1 MYRQRRDDTGG
12 GGGGAGLLWGGLACC
27 CAGAGCYLL
36 GRSYAESAN
45 ELRSA
50 RQFCRISDLSMTLRA
65 ASAGYIPLVS
75 LSGRVGSD
83 TPIIGE
89 QSGVEAVIV
98 ENDVTQIILEKQKQK
113 EGFKEYMVVKKTEDK
128 YGNVNMT
135 VMKKKNDDE
144 RWIQSSEH
152 ISSKRKEVP
161 WYLDDGT
168 GRVEVAGALNADG
181 YIFFS
186 NEPDGYILRLASEDF
201 EKQPQTCGSECS
213 IKILGLRRT
222 EWTLPTGTNL
232 NVVGEAV
239 KGDSGETLIKRPRNG
254 GPFHVSRSSVDKIV
268 SNLGSHARW
277 CQFWSV
283 TFATSG
289 ALLLAGYAMC

>member
-1 MYRQRRDDTGG
+1 MYRQRRDDSG
-12 GGGGAGLLWGGLACC
+12 GGGGAGFLWGGLACC

-36 GRSYAESAN
+36 GRSYDKSAN

-50 RQFCRISDLSMTLRA
+50 REFCRISDLSMTLSA
-65 ASAGYIPLVS
+65 ASSGFIPLVS

-89 QSGVEAVIV
+89 QSGLEAVIV
-98 ENDVTQIILEKQKQK
+98 ENDVTQTFLKKKKRVEDD
-113 EGFKEYMVVKKTEDK
+113 KEYMVVKKTKDK
-128 YGNVNMT
+128 DGTEKIT
-135 VMKKKNDDE
+135 VREKKKDDE
-144 RWIQSSEH
+144 EWIRCSEQ

-168 GRVEVAGALNADG
+168 GRVEVAGARNADG
-181 YIFFS
+181 F
-186 NEPDGYILRLASEDF
+186 ILRLASEDF
-201 EKQPQTCGSECS
+201 EKQPRTCGCESS

-239 KGDSGETLIKRPRNG
+239 KGDSGEILIKRPRNG
-254 GPFHVSRSSVDKIV
+254 GPFHISRSSIDKIV
-268 SNLGSHARW
+268 SNLGSDARW
-277 CQFWSV
+277 CHFWAV

-289 ALLLAGYAMC
+289 ALLLGIGGYAMC

>member
-1 MYRQRRDDTGG
+1 MMVLGVWKLP
-12 GGGGAGLLWGGLACC
+12 GLLMQMAI
-27 CAGAGCYLL
+27 
-36 GRSYAESAN
+36 
-45 ELRSA
+45 
-50 RQFCRISDLSMTLRA
+50 F
-65 ASAGYIPLVS
+65 
-75 LSGRVGSD
+75 
-83 TPIIGE
+83 
-89 QSGVEAVIV
+89 
-98 ENDVTQIILEKQKQK
+98 
-113 EGFKEYMVVKKTEDK
+113 
-128 YGNVNMT
+128 
-135 VMKKKNDDE
+135 
-144 RWIQSSEH
+144 
-152 ISSKRKEVP
+152 
-161 WYLDDGT
+161 
-168 GRVEVAGALNADG
+168 
-181 YIFFS
+181 FFS

-254 GPFHVSRSSVDKIV
+254 GPFHVSRSSIDKIV

-289 ALLLAGYAMC
+289 ALLLAGYAIC

>member
-1 MYRQRRDDTGG
+1 MYRQRHDDGG
-12 GGGGAGLLWGGLACC
+12 GVGGGEGFLWGGLACC

-36 GRSYAESAN
+36 GRSYTESAN

-50 RQFCRISDLSMTLRA
+50 RKFCRISDLSMTLSAA
-65 ASAGYIPLVS
+65 ASGYIPLVT

-89 QSGVEAVIV
+89 QSGLEAVIV
-98 ENDVTQIILEKQKQK
+98 ENDVTQIFLKKQKNDI
-113 EGFKEYMVVKKTEDK
+113 KEYVVVKKTEDK
-128 YGNVNMT
+128 DGTENIT
-135 VMKKKNDDE
+135 VRKKKNDDE
-144 RWIQSSEH
+144 QWIRCSEQ

-168 GRVEVAGALNADG
+168 GRVEVAGARNADG
-181 YIFFS
+181 S
-186 NEPDGYILRLASEDF
+186 VLRLANEDF
-201 EKQPQTCGSECS
+201 ERQPRTCGCECA

-239 KGDSGETLIKRPRNG
+239 KGDYGEILIKRPRNG
-254 GPFHVSRSSVDKIV
+254 GPFHVSRSSIDKIV
-268 SNLGSHARW
+268 SNLGSDARW
-277 CQFWSV
+277 CRFWAV

-289 ALLLAGYAMC
+289 ALLLGIGGYAMS